1 MLLVEIA
8 SGQAPQAENFIS
20 GSHKV
25 ISFMGSAVTAFGMHL
40 LSLEDNAHEGPL
52 KANKALTLSTC
63 PSCYLALSVH
73 ILLWRPTYQLRCF
86 STAWASQRGC
96 SIRNPFSPDM
106 ERG

>member
-8 SGQAPQAENFIS
+8 GGQAPRAENSIP

-25 ISFMGSAVTAFGMHL
+25 ISFMGSAVTALGIHL
-40 LSLEDNAHEGPL
+40 LSLGDNAHESPL

-73 ILLWRPTYQLRCF
+73 IPAGVLLTCLGFSEGMLYQVPLL
-86 STAWASQRGC
+86 
-96 SIRNPFSPDM
+96 P
-106 ERG
+106 